1 MAKINPFASALRQL
15 DQAAKLID
23 LDKDVHERLMMP
35 RRELHV
41 SVPVKMDDGSTKVFE
56 GYRVQYDDSRGP
68 TKGGLRFHPDTDID
82 EVKALAFWM
91 TFKCATVGIPYGGAK
106 GGITVNP
113 KELSEGELE
122 RLSRSFI
129 RQLGDFIGPE
139 KDIPAPDVYTN
150 PQIMGWMMDE
160 FSQMHL
166 KNCPGVITG
175 KPLEIGGSE
184 GRGYATAQGG
194 VYCTVNLAEKMG
206 LPAGTTVA
214 IQGYGNAGS
223 FMAKILAEKGYKII
237 AVSDSKGG
245 ILNKGG
251 LDPAAVAKH
260 KQETGSVTGFAG
272 TEAITNEEL
281 LEMECDIL
289 VPAALENVIVKENAG
304 NIKAKAVL
312 ELANGPTTPEADAI
326 MVDNGI
332 IVVPD
337 ILTNAGGV
345 TVSYFEWVQ
354 NLANYYWTEEEVLA
368 RLKPIMDK
376 SFQLTWA
383 NKEKYGCDMRTAA
396 YVLATERIAAAIKA
410 RGM

>member
-1 MAKINPFASALRQL
+1 MAKINPFDSALKQL

-23 LDKDVHERLMMP
+23 LDADTHDRLKMP
-35 RRELHV
+35 MRELHV
-41 SVPVKMDDGSTKVFE
+41 SVPVKMDDGSTKVYE

-68 TKGGLRFHPDTDID
+68 TKGGLRFHPDTDIN

-106 GGITVNP
+106 GGITINP

-139 KDIPAPDVYTN
+139 IDIPAPDVYTN

-160 FSQMHL
+160 FSQIHG
-166 KNCPGVITG
+166 KNCPAVITG

-194 VYCTVNLAEKMG
+194 VYCTINLAEKLG
-206 LPAGTTVA
+206 FGEGSTVA
-214 IQGYGNAGS
+214 IQGFGNAGS
-223 FMAKILAEKGYKII
+223 YMAKILTEKGYKII

-245 ILNKGG
+245 IMNVEG
-251 LDPAAVAKH
+251 LDPAEVEKH
-260 KQETGSVTGFAG
+260 KQGTGSVQGYAG
-272 TEAITNEEL
+272 AEDISNEEL
-281 LEMECDIL
+281 LELGCDIL
-289 VPAALENVIVKENAG
+289 VPAALENVITEENAG
-304 NIKAKAVL
+304 NIKAKAVV

-326 MVDNGI
+326 MVKNGI
-332 IVVPD
+332 VVVPD
-337 ILTNAGGV
+337 ILANAGGV

-354 NLANYYWTEEEVLA
+354 NLANYYWTEEEVLE

-376 SFQLTWA
+376 SFELTWA

-396 YVLATERIAAAIKA
+396 YVLATERIAAAMKA